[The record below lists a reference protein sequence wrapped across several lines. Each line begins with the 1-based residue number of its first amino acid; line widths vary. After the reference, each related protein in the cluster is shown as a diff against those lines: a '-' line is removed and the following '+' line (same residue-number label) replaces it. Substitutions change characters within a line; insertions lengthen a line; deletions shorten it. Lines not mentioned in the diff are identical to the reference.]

1 MTLFDISKIFWYN
14 IITEMKEKQLKKLAK
29 QVMALENNMAKAYQ
43 VEESRKQIEKI
54 MSSLSLE
61 EAFQLDDYIF
71 THYQSKKTS

>member
-1 MTLFDISKIFWYN
+1 MTLLDISKIFWYN

-29 QVMALENNMAKAYQ
+29 QVMTLENNMAKAYQ
-43 VEESRKQIEKI
+43 VEESKNQIERI

-71 THYQSKKTS
+71 THYQSKKTF

>member
-29 QVMALENNMAKAYQ
+29 QVMALENNITKAYQ
-43 VEESRKQIEKI
+43 VEESRNQIEKI

-61 EAFQLDDYIF
+61 DAFQLDDYIF
-71 THYQSKKTS
+71 THYQSKKTF

>member
-43 VEESRKQIEKI
+43 VENSRNQIEKI

-61 EAFQLDDYIF
+61 DAFQLDDYIF
-71 THYQSKKTS
+71 THYQSKKTF

>member
-29 QVMALENNMAKAYQ
+29 QVMILENNITKAYQ
-43 VEESRKQIEKI
+43 VEESRNQIEKI

-61 EAFQLDDYIF
+61 DAFQLDDYIF
-71 THYQSKKTS
+71 THYQSKKTF

>member
-1 MTLFDISKIFWYN
+1 MTLLDISKIFWYN

-71 THYQSKKTS
+71 THYQSKKTF

>member
-71 THYQSKKTS
+71 THYQSKKTF

>member
-29 QVMALENNMAKAYQ
+29 QVMTLENNMAKAYQ
-43 VEESRKQIEKI
+43 VEESKNQIEKI

-71 THYQSKKTS
+71 THYQSKKTF

>member
-29 QVMALENNMAKAYQ
+29 QVMALENNMAKAYR
-43 VEESRKQIEKI
+43 VEESREQIEKI

-71 THYQSKKTS
+71 THYQSKKTF

>member
-1 MTLFDISKIFWYN
+1 MLLDISKIFWYN

-71 THYQSKKTS
+71 THYQSKKTF

>member
-14 IITEMKEKQLKKLAK
+14 IITEMKEKQFKKLAK
-29 QVMALENNMAKAYQ
+29 QVMTLENNIAKAYQ
-43 VEESRKQIEKI
+43 VEESRNQIEKI

-71 THYQSKKTS
+71 THYQSKKTF

>member
-1 MTLFDISKIFWYN
+1 MTLLDISKIFWYN

-29 QVMALENNMAKAYQ
+29 QVMTLENNMAKAYQ
-43 VEESRKQIEKI
+43 VEESKNQIEKI

-71 THYQSKKTS
+71 THYQSKKTF